1 MTDDKSLPAFDERFD
16 NLLIAQERVF
26 KMLGRRSPGEVRFE
40 ESEQGDARRE
50 LLHVEKVAIK
60 NKALQEQHEAS
71 FIDSVR
77 FDLHELVM
85 HELNMQ
91 LESSENI
98 YQKVLSLSDDTA
110 DMLDTLSLRATTISR
125 IERFAS
131 AQPWLYDELMQIV
144 NSPAHRRRDSKG
156 RVIVVESLRTALS
169 FIGIE
174 NLRIILPSLVF
185 KRTLPQITDP
195 YPQIKHKL
203 LQYANGTAV
212 AARELARFT
221 TVKPVDAFTL
231 GMLSNLG
238 RCTITRLYFRL
249 FDGVQRKMLEEAQRN
264 RQRDVHDALL
274 KIRPSANYLIALQN
288 EYADKVSAD
297 IFEHMHF
304 KRLSIVTPMRSV
316 ANNETPEPGSLA
328 DVLTQARH
336 YTQVRMAYQHR
347 VVDKKE
353 LKPLFVQRK
362 YPPGALEAMK
372 EVDIFQLPVIS
383 SSENG

>member
-85 HELNMQ
+85 HELNIQ
-91 LESSENI
+91 LESSENL

-125 IERFAS
+125 IERYAS
-131 AQPWLYDELMQIV
+131 GQPWLYDELMQIV

-221 TVKPVDAFTL
+221 SVKPMDAFTL

-238 RCTITRLYFRL
+238 RCTIARLYFRL
-249 FDGVQRKMLEEAQRN
+249 FDSVQRKMLEEAQRN

-304 KRLSIVTPMRSV
+304 KRLAVVAPMRCV
-316 ANNETPEPGSLA
+316 ASKVEAESGSLA
-328 DVLTQARH
+328 DVLAQARH
-336 YTQVRMAYQHR
+336 YAQVRMAYQHR

-362 YPPGALEAMK
+362 YPSGALEALK